1 MSKDYYKILNVSK
14 TATEEE
20 IKKAFR
26 KLAHEHHPDKTNGN
40 ADKFKEINEAY
51 QVLGNKE
58 KRAQYDQFGS
68 TFAGGGFGNGFGGQG
83 FGGFGQGGQGSYN
96 INMDDLGDILGGF
109 GDMFGFGG
117 GRRSGRSRAKR
128 GRDLEMGLQLDWEE
142 AIFGAK
148 KTIKLEKLVNC
159 AHCSGAGA
167 EPGTKVETC
176 ATCHGSG
183 HVTRI
188 QRTILGN
195 MQMQTTCE
203 VCSGSGKIIEQKC
216 SKCRGRGVT
225 NEKVEL
231 AVNIPAGIDDNETIR
246 LSGQG
251 EVPEASFGTSGSQGG
266 ASGDLYLRIRVRTNK
281 DFERR
286 GYDILTDLP
295 ITFSEATLGTK
306 RDIKTIDGEVSLK
319 IPAGTEAEQTFVLK
333 NKGVQRLNGSGRG
346 DHLVTVKIKVPKN
359 LSRQQKK
366 LLEELGGEG
375 L

>member
-1 MSKDYYKILNVSK
+1 MSKDYYKILGVEKN
-14 TATEEE
+14 AGEED

-68 TFAGGGFGNGFGGQG
+68 TFSGGGFGNGFGGQG
-83 FGGFGQGGQGSYN
+83 WGGFGQGAQGSYN

-128 GRDLEMGLQLDWEE
+128 GRDLEMNLQLDWEE
-142 AIFGAK
+142 AIFGVK

-159 AHCSGAGA
+159 AHCSGTGA

-176 ATCHGSG
+176 ATCHGTG
-183 HVTRI
+183 QVTRI

-203 VCSGSGKIIEQKC
+203 ACGGQGKIIAQKC
-216 SKCRGRGVT
+216 SKCRGRGIT

-231 AVNIPAGIDDNETIR
+231 AVNIPAGINNGETIR

-251 EVPEASFGTSGSQGG
+251 ESGEHGG
-266 ASGDLYLRIRVRTNK
+266 GSGDLYLRIRVRVSR

-295 ITFSEATLGTK
+295 IAFSEATLGTK

-319 IPAGTEAEQTFVLK
+319 IPAGTEAEQIFVLK
-333 NKGVQRLNGSGRG
+333 NKGIQRLNSSGRG

-359 LSRQQKK
+359 LNRQQRKI
-366 LLEELGGEG
+366 LEELGGEG